1 MGVSLKD
8 IAERA
13 DMSISAV
20 SLVLGNRPN
29 RISKEKQELI
39 RKIAKE
45 LNYTPPRSGGLI
57 PRQTGKAIGVILPD
71 LKDLFY
77 ASIAMAITNICRTN
91 DYNIMI
97 SSTDDSKEFDLSDIK
112 VFRSREVDGLIFCP
126 SSNITPTDY
135 EEYSAALHALEKPV
149 VFVDRYIPNIGFSAV
164 TINQS
169 RGAYYAVKH
178 LLELG
183 HRNIGVIGGSTQ
195 SFSERY
201 CGIVA
206 ACAEYLL
213 DMSQISFFPCDLTP
227 VGAYDIAGTVLAKGC
242 TAVFCYNDLMAYGL
256 YKKYHELGIR
266 IPKDI
271 SIIGFND
278 LYYSRCFEVPLTS
291 VNVQGD
297 RLGFSASERIFSE
310 LENPNQDKQVILL
323 EPEISLRK
331 STKALSG
338 QV

>member
-1 MGVSLKD
+1 MHG
-8 IAERA
+8 AF
-13 DMSISAV
+13 AV
-20 SLVLGNRPN
+20 
-29 RISKEKQELI
+29 
-39 RKIAKE
+39 
-45 LNYTPPRSGGLI
+45 
-57 PRQTGKAIGVILPD
+57 
-71 LKDLFY
+71 
-77 ASIAMAITNICRTN
+77 
-91 DYNIMI
+91 
-97 SSTDDSKEFDLSDIK
+97 
-112 VFRSREVDGLIFCP
+112 VFRQSHRMIFH
-126 SSNITPTDY
+126 NLTG
-135 EEYSAALHALEKPV
+135 
-149 VFVDRYIPNIGFSAV
+149 VFGMVC
-164 TINQS
+164 
-169 RGAYYAVKH
+169 
-178 LLELG
+178 LLYT
-183 HRNIGVIGGSTQ
+183 S
-195 SFSERY
+195 
-201 CGIVA
+201 
-206 ACAEYLL
+206 
-213 DMSQISFFPCDLTP
+213 

-331 STKALSG
+331 STKTLSG